1 MEPVVK
7 IGTKLSI
14 GVVTSIQ
21 KSGVVVDGKLY
32 YSFAE
37 IEGIVNDGK

>member
-7 IGTKLSI
+7 IGTKLSV

-32 YSFAE
+32 SFAE